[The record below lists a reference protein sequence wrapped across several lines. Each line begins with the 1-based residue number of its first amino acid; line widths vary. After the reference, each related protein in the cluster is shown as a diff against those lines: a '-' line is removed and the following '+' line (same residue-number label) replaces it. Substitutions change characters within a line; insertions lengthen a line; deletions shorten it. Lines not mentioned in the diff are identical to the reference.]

1 MHVAISGALG
11 RMGCECVRVFTEEKM
26 DIALCVDRRYA
37 ENSAPQFRDFA
48 AVPKEIACDVVVD
61 FSSPDMLDSLLTF
74 CTERKIPAV
83 LATTGFSAGQ
93 TDRIAQAATVIP
105 ILASRNMSVGVNL
118 LGRLCKMLCTALSPH
133 CDIEIVE
140 THHAAKRDAPSGTAL
155 YLADLLCEITNGEY
169 VYDRRS
175 RDKRTATEIGI
186 HSLRGGSV
194 VGKHEVSF
202 FTKGET
208 LTLTH
213 NAENRELFARG
224 ACTAAKFL
232 LGKPPRLYTM
242 DDLTEEILH

>member
-11 RMGCECVRVFTEEKM
+11 RMGCECIRVFTEEKVN
-26 DIALCVDRRYA
+26 IALCIDRRYA
-37 ENSAPQFRDFA
+37 EDNAPHFQHFS
-48 AVPKEIACDVVVD
+48 AVPKEKRCDIVVD
-61 FSSPDMLDSLLTF
+61 FSSPDALEDLLVF
-74 CTERKIPAV
+74 CTERKLPAV
-83 LATTGFSAGQ
+83 LATTGFSRKQ
-93 TDRIAQAATVIP
+93 TDRIAEAATTVP
-105 ILASRNMSVGVNL
+105 ILVSRNMSIGVNL

-175 RDKRTATEIGI
+175 RDKRSAGEIGI
-186 HSLRGGSV
+186 HSLRGGNI
-194 VGKHEVSF
+194 VGKHEVCF

-224 ACTAAKFL
+224 AYTAAKFL

-242 DDLTEEILH
+242 DDLTKEILR